1 MELQPPFI
9 SDSSIINKVNVEIS
23 EESMMMI
30 HDKKSSMASSA
41 FKKEKE
47 KIDEEKDKDN
57 DEDNSSKS

>member
-1 MELQPPFI
+1 
-9 SDSSIINKVNVEIS
+9 
-23 EESMMMI
+23 MMMI
-30 HDKKSSMASSA
+30 HDKKSSVASSA